1 VESKRR
7 RTVIQKCRPAPA
19 VIHVLQNVAIYIISI
34 PDRAAY
40 KATRQ
45 AGESP
50 ARAIPI
56 LAL

>member
-1 VESKRR
+1 MNH
-7 RTVIQKCRPAPA
+7 RPLIENGAGSEK
-19 VIHVLQNVAIYIISI
+19 NSI
-34 PDRAAY
+34 LKSDRAAY

-56 LAL
+56 SAL

>member
-1 VESKRR
+1 MKESDPKKY
-7 RTVIQKCRPAPA
+7 QKERF
-19 VIHVLQNVAIYIISI
+19 
-34 PDRAAY
+34 DRAAY
-40 KATRQ
+40 KAIRQ